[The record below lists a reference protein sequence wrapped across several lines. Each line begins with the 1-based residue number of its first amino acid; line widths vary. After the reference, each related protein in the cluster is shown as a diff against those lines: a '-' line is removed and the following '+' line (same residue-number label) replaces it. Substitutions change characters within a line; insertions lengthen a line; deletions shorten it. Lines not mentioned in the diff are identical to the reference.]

1 MENNL
6 SFTRGNVFTT
16 LIKFAV
22 PVFAA
27 MFLQSLYGGVDLLIV
42 GQFAT
47 TADISGV
54 ATGSLVVQTVTMVIV
69 GLSMGVTVYVGRK
82 IGMRQKEAA
91 GRAIGAAV
99 AMFAVV
105 AAVATVVMVVFT
117 ATVAQLLHTP
127 QEAYTQTMQYIR
139 ICGAGM
145 IFVTLYNLVGA
156 VFRGIGDAK
165 TPLVTVCIACVV
177 NIVGDLF
184 FVALLGLGAAGAAI
198 ATIMAQT
205 VSVVCSLA
213 IILKKELPFE
223 FDRKFIRFDMHYMA
237 KQFKLGAPIALQE
250 LLVGISFVV
259 IQTVVNSIDVVASAG
274 VGVAEKVCAF
284 IMLVPSAFSQS
295 MSAFVAQNMGAGE
308 TARAK
313 AALRY
318 GIISSLCVALFI
330 GTFSFVR
337 GDLLAMIF
345 AKDPQVIYQAH
356 QYLKAYAV
364 DTFLTA
370 FMFCFVGYYNGC
382 GNTMFVMVQ
391 GLVGALAVRVPVVL
405 LISRIPSATLFHIG
419 LATPASTFVQ
429 IVLCLVFYVYVERQQ
444 NGTSRKRLR

>member
-1 MENNL
+1 M
-6 SFTRGNVFTT
+6 SFTKGNVFTT

-22 PVFAA
+22 PIFAA
-27 MFLQSLYGGVDLLIV
+27 MFLQSLYGGVDLLVV
-42 GQFAT
+42 GQFAS

-54 ATGSLVVQTVTMVIV
+54 ATGSLVVQTITMVIV

-82 IGMRQKEAA
+82 IGRQQPQAA
-91 GRAIGAAV
+91 GKAIGAAV
-99 AMFAVV
+99 AMFLAVAVV
-105 AAVATVVMVVFT
+105 VTAVMVAFTDMIAVA
-117 ATVAQLLHTP
+117 LHTP
-127 QEAYTQTMQYIR
+127 QEAYTQTCRYIK

-145 IFVTLYNLVGA
+145 IFVTLYNLLGA

-165 TPLVTVCIACVV
+165 TPLVTVCIACVA

-184 FVALLGLGAAGAAI
+184 FVAVLGLGAAGAAI
-198 ATIMAQT
+198 ATIMAQG

-213 IILKKELPFE
+213 VIAKKQLPFE
-223 FDRKFIRFDMHYMA
+223 FEKSYIRFDMHYMA
-237 KQFKLGAPIALQE
+237 KQFRLGAPIALQE
-250 LLVGISFVV
+250 FLVGISFVV

-295 MSAFVAQNMGAGE
+295 MSAFVAQNMGAGQE
-308 TARAK
+308 TRAK
-313 AALRY
+313 QALKY
-318 GIISSLCVALFI
+318 GIISSFCVALFI

-345 AKDPQVIYQAH
+345 TKEADVIFQAH

-364 DTFLTA
+364 DTFLTS

-391 GLVGALAVRVPVVL
+391 GLIGALAVRVPVVL
-405 LISRIPSATLFHIG
+405 LISRIPNVTLFHIG

-429 IVLCLVFYVYVERQQ
+429 ILLCLAFYRYTENSKKHLRQ
-444 NGTSRKRLR
+444 

>member
-1 MENNL
+1 MNNNT
-6 SFTRGNVFTT
+6 SFTKENVFAS

-27 MFLQSLYGGVDLLIV
+27 MFLQSLYGGVDLLVV

-54 ATGSLVVQTVTMVIV
+54 ATGSLVVQTITMVIV
-69 GLSMGVTVYVGRK
+69 GLSMGVTVYIGRK
-82 IGMRQKEAA
+82 TGMQQSEAA
-91 GRAIGAAV
+91 GRAVGAAV
-99 AMFAVV
+99 AMFA
-105 AAVATVVMVVFT
+105 AAALVLTAVMVLFT
-117 ATVAQLLHTP
+117 PFLADMLHTP
-127 QEAYTQTMQYIR
+127 AEAYRQTIWYIR
-139 ICGAGM
+139 ICGIGM
-145 IFVTLYNLVGA
+145 VFVTFYNLLGA

-177 NIVGDLF
+177 NIVGDLL
-184 FVALLGLGAAGAAI
+184 FVAALDLGAAGAAI
-198 ATIMAQT
+198 ATITAQA
-205 VSVVCSLA
+205 VSVFCSLA
-213 IILKKELPFE
+213 VIMKKELPFD
-223 FDRKFIRFDMHYMA
+223 FSIKYIRFDMHYMS
-237 KQFKLGAPIALQE
+237 KQFRLGAPIALQE
-250 LLVGISFVV
+250 FLVGLSFVV

-295 MSAFVAQNMGAGE
+295 MSAFVAQNMGAGK
-308 TARAK
+308 ADRAK

-318 GIISSLCVALFI
+318 GIISSFCAAMVI
-330 GTFSFVR
+330 GSFTFFR

-345 AKDPQVIYQAH
+345 TDDAAVIAQAH

-364 DTFLTA
+364 DTFLTS

-382 GNTMFVMVQ
+382 GSTMFVMVQ
-391 GLVGALAVRVPVVL
+391 GLAGALAVRVPVVL

-429 IVLCLVFYVYVERQQ
+429 IVLCLLFYRYMEK
-444 NGTSRKRLR
+444 RKDTNI